1 MSFIRRHAMAPPDD
15 GGGGDGGGGGA
26 EGGGAQTV
34 TLDDSNWRQFVPPE
48 LANDQTFQ
56 GYKTIGDVFKGH
68 INATRLTGGE
78 KVVIPAGKLDTPE
91 NWAHLFDR
99 LGRPKDPDGYQFERP
114 TLPEGMK
121 YDENL
126 EKAFKKFAHEVG
138 LLPKQAA
145 AGYKFWNDI
154 MTRAHQAIAKGK
166 DDMYAQTEEAL
177 RSELGG
183 KYDDFVKGAN
193 GVLKMSGA
201 SPQEIAAFADEFGNN
216 PLVIKVMG
224 NIAKMISE
232 DLLIRGGK
240 PSWEMTTED
249 AKKKADDI
257 RMNKNNP
264 LYEAF
269 YKKDHPQHK
278 LAVEEV
284 ERLTKLYAGEEIVG
298 KGR

>member
-1 MSFIRRHAMAPPDD
+1 
-15 GGGGDGGGGGA
+15 
-26 EGGGAQTV
+26 V
-34 TLDDSNWRQFVPPE
+34 TLDDSNWRQFIT
-48 LANDQTFQ
+48 LALAHDQTFRA
-56 GYKTIGDVFKGH
+56 YKTLGDGSRDTTTPR
-68 INATRLTGGE
+68 ADRGE

-91 NWAHLFDR
+91 NWRTCFDVSADRRTRR
-99 LGRPKDPDGYQFERP
+99 LSVRTSRRSG
-114 TLPEGMK
+114 GMK

-126 EKAFKKFAHEVG
+126 EKAFKKFSHEIG

-145 AGYKFWNDI
+145 AGYKFWNDL
-154 MTRAHQAIAKGK
+154 MTRAHQSIAKGK
-166 DDMYAQTEEAL
+166 DDMYAKTEQTL
-177 RSELGG
+177 RTELGG

-249 AKKKADDI
+249 AKKKC
-257 RMNKNNP
+257 RRLSKNEQEQSAITRP
-264 LYEAF
+264 LQRGTSSA
-269 YKKDHPQHK
+269 Q

-284 ERLTKLYAGEEIVG
+284 ERCQTLRWRGDRRKGQVNTNPPREARPCGSGEE
-298 KGR
+298 KGNLKRG